1 MSSIGISSAMLHP
14 PCSRPAAPSLAVRAG
29 GHGRC
34 PSLDE
39 EQRLRTPS
47 TADPAPPPKDED
59 ERPAGGKARRR
70 GDHPADQSGKTLP
83 EVEGQSAP
91 RMPHERDESSDSG
104 TGAPSEVVR
113 RGHDDIASGK
123 TGTDKGE
130 ATDAVYR
137 RSLRDSTPG
146 KERD

>member
-1 MSSIGISSAMLHP
+1 
-14 PCSRPAAPSLAVRAG
+14 
-29 GHGRC
+29 
-34 PSLDE
+34 
-39 EQRLRTPS
+39 LRTPS
-47 TADPAPPPKDED
+47 TADPAPPPKNED
-59 ERPAGGKARRR
+59 ERPAGGEARQR

-83 EVEGQSAP
+83 EVAGQSAP